1 MHSILGAGTFTLK
14 AGLAQMLKGGIIMD
28 VTDAAQAK
36 IAEEAGVGYCII
48 TVCSIRELV
57 GLCGDGIR
65 ASTC

>member
-1 MHSILGAGTFTLK
+1 MGNLQIFVYPYASYLGVGTFTLK

-48 TVCSIRELV
+48 LNRVFY
-57 GLCGDGIR
+57 
-65 ASTC
+65 